1 MLVLK
6 RTFSSWNKKYVL
18 LFCTVDHNE
27 LSGVPI
33 H

>member
-6 RTFSSWNKKYVL
+6 RTFSSLIKKYVL

-27 LSGVPI
+27 PGGVPI